1 MTRRRLWLTPV
12 VDPTEH
18 SALPCPAHLAR
29 NASGARV
36 GTTGPLNQLLGA
48 AVMFRA
54 SQTVREKSRL
64 MSRLTFATTTPTTF
78 AGVMAGPRGSRR
90 RRHRSVQTAWSHD
103 SRRMVQSS
111 CCSSEPPGLQA
122 RSSSASSTA
131 TVQGGGATLPGPATA
146 AQRRES
152 QSAAGATLG
161 HERKRCSAVSRL

>member
-54 SQTVREKSRL
+54 SQTEQVDKRIQ
-64 MSRLTFATTTPTTF
+64 
-78 AGVMAGPRGSRR
+78 V
-90 RRHRSVQTAWSHD
+90 
-103 SRRMVQSS
+103 
-111 CCSSEPPGLQA
+111 
-122 RSSSASSTA
+122 
-131 TVQGGGATLPGPATA
+131 GGC
-146 AQRRES
+146 
-152 QSAAGATLG
+152 
-161 HERKRCSAVSRL
+161 HE